1 MSEQN
6 EDQLINIGNDAEK
19 LLNDKAFNNVIDGIV
34 QGTFQAFVNSN
45 PEEAEIRERN
55 YSAYRAVVDIVNT
68 LKQQVSI
75 KDEIEKRN
83 SRQTEE

>member
-6 EDQLINIGNDAEK
+6 EDQLINIGHDAEK
-19 LLNDKAFNNVIDGIV
+19 LLNNKAFNNVIDGIV

-45 PEEAEIRERN
+45 PEEPEIRERN
-55 YSAYRAVVDIVNT
+55 YNAYRAVVDIVNT
-68 LKQQVSI
+68 LKQQVTI

-83 SRQTEE
+83 SRETEE

>member
-6 EDQLINIGNDAEK
+6 EDQLINIGLDAEK
-19 LLNDKAFNNVIDGIV
+19 LLNNKAFNNVIDGIV

-45 PEEAEIRERN
+45 PEEPEIRERN

-83 SRQTEE
+83 SRELEE

>member
-6 EDQLINIGNDAEK
+6 EDQLINIGHDAEK
-19 LLNDKAFNNVIDGIV
+19 FNNKAFNNVIDGIV

-55 YSAYRAVVDIVNT
+55 YSAYRALVDIVNT
-68 LKQQVSI
+68 LKQRGFN
-75 KDEIEKRN
+75 KR
-83 SRQTEE
+83 

>member
-19 LLNDKAFNNVIDGIV
+19 LLNNKAFNNVIDGIV

-45 PEEAEIRERN
+45 PEEPEIRERN

>member
-19 LLNDKAFNNVIDGIV
+19 LLNKAFNNVIDGIV

-68 LKQQVSI
+68 LKQKSH
-75 KDEIEKRN
+75 
-83 SRQTEE
+83 